1 MDTYYDSAEGEQIT
15 RARALQELKKHR
27 FDDESII
34 ATFDA
39 EVQPKANGL
48 YDAQAV
54 LRWLGY

>member
-15 RARALQELKKHR
+15 RARALQELKKHQLE
-27 FDDESII
+27 DESILMS
-34 ATFDA
+34 FDA
-39 EVQPKANGL
+39 EVQLKANGL